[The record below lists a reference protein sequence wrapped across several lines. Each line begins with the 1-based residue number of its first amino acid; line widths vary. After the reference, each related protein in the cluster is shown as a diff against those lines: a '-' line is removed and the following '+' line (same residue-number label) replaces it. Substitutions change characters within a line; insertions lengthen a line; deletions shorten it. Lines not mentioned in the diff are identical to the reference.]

1 MHIATSGHS
10 RRMTYRQVALKSDSV
25 NNYSDSSDS
34 DSPGGPYRNEHHS
47 LATDTRGPYQNAS
60 NTVELYQNDHY
71 IHHQGHDKYK
81 HSLAA
86 NTKKYGQ
93 RNYVYPTPR
102 PKSSRDSPRSRAE
115 RRLTFD
121 SSDEFDSPHSFL
133 SLKSNRSAV
142 IKSPSMTP
150 KQSSANIQK
159 FRNVNDSRSVTRN
172 EPKGS
177 GSQSLA
183 NEGAHNDKNLTDKG
197 MMQYNFK
204 VNLVIQ

>member
-34 DSPGGPYRNEHHS
+34 DIPE
-47 LATDTRGPYQNAS
+47 GPYQNENHS
-60 NTVELYQNDHY
+60 LTTDTMGPYQNEHL
-71 IHHQGHDKYK
+71 IHHQDHDKYK
-81 HSLAA
+81 HSLAT

-133 SLKSNRSAV
+133 SLKPNKSAL
-142 IKSPSMTP
+142 IKTPSTTP
-150 KQSSANIQK
+150 KRSSADLQRL
-159 FRNVNDSRSVTRN
+159 RNFNDPQGVTQN
-172 EPKGS
+172 ESKGS
-177 GSQSLA
+177 GSQPLA
-183 NEGAHNDKNLTDKG
+183 NKGVHNDRNLTDTG
-197 MMQYNFK
+197 MMQYNFT
-204 VNLVIQ
+204 LH